1 MKRNLSWVLPL
12 ILLII
17 SSFLW
22 LNLGAQAQEADTTSG
37 PPNNGESRTSNTEAD
52 LPANFT
58 YQGLIDGPNGAINDT
73 CSFSVAL
80 KEGSS
85 TLDTL
90 TFNNIVVEDGYFA
103 LDLAY
108 SSTVFDGRDL
118 ALDTTVSCSQ
128 LSENLQFSS
137 TIAVVPYARHAQ
149 TAESATTAQTA
160 VSATNATN
168 ATNAVN
174 AQTAESATTAQT
186 AVSAT
191 NATNATNAVNAQTA
205 NSATTANHAQTADSA
220 TNATNATSAIN
231 ATYATTAT
239 IANNLVPGA
248 HINGNNS
255 IAVLEI
261 TNTNYGGDGIRINA
275 VGDDGISII
284 DATYGLNIVDA
295 SNTGVFINDSSTGI
309 RINTSSGDGLRINNA
324 GDNGV
329 EILNAT
335 GHGVEAN
342 STGTEDFGGYFTNS
356 ATVGSGY
363 GVFAKSN
370 LAYTADLILG
380 ADSANI
386 GEGLGILSSDPNYS
400 FSDLRLESLD
410 EIEIQFSKTEG
421 GISHVRIFNE
431 ANTLIFELD
440 ESGNLNL
447 AGTLTQGASL
457 DERPDSLSI
466 ISAVTDQHSAT
477 VALSNGRATV
487 QIPAQFLTQ
496 GTVTDYQVL
505 LTPVGSYC
513 PLYIA
518 EKQADSFVI
527 AADNGADCTAT
538 VDYQITAEIT
548 PPQPDEQA
556 ESSEERSD
564 EEALTEEE
572 QEAEEIGDQ

>member
-137 TIAVVPYARHAQ
+137 TIAVVPYARH
-149 TAESATTAQTA
+149 
-160 VSATNATN
+160 
-168 ATNAVN
+168 